1 MWKYFFNVFFLT
13 FIFIMPNFSLEI
25 FMTPFRFNYYVY
37 YQILYKTQGISPQEF
52 KNIVVQEDTTTKLVF
67 QYDGKTYS
75 AHVLSQGAILVK
87 MPDGLRDRY
96 LSQNRFPKIIL
107 YNFDK

>member
-1 MWKYFFNVFFLT
+1 MLA
-13 FIFIMPNFSLEI
+13 IPNFSLEVI
-25 FMTPFRFNYYVY
+25 ITPFRFNYYVY
-37 YQILYKTQGISPQEF
+37 YQILYKTQGVSPKEF
-52 KNIVVQEDTTTKLVF
+52 KNIVVQEDTSTKLVF
-67 QYDGKTYS
+67 QYDSKTYS

-96 LSQNRFPKIIL
+96 LSQNRFPKVIL